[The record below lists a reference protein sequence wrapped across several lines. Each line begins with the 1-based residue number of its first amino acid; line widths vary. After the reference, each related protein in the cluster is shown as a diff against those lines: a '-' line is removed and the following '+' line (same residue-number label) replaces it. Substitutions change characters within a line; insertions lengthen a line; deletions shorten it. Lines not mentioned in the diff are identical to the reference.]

1 MSLATLGAELRHVF
15 LLARSYWLEY
25 VSDFILYFFGFL
37 LLLAV
42 FHAASDT
49 IGPEQYLST
58 LIGYVVW
65 KIGASVMGAIA
76 DIAVVE
82 SRTGTLE
89 QLLLTG
95 RRPGLVFLGRSVS
108 LLLSYTA
115 RGLLLGTALAAI
127 LGILQPVPL
136 LAIVVFILT
145 LVGACGLGFGLIG
158 LGLVYKQIGGLIDL
172 TWQMLVFFT
181 GALVPLTHPI
191 LAAVAKTLPLS
202 WGIASLR
209 AIMLEGATATS
220 LWQAGELPGLL
231 LNTACYVVLGT
242 ALFTWGQKQARI
254 LGVLAHY

>member
-1 MSLATLGAELRHVF
+1 MTLVTLGAELRRVF

-25 VSDFILYFFGFL
+25 VSDFVLYFFGFL

-49 IGPEQYLST
+49 VGPDQYLST

-65 KIGASVMGAIA
+65 KIGASIMASIA

-95 RRPGLVFLGRSVS
+95 QRAGLVFLGRSTS
-108 LLLSYTA
+108 LLLNYTT
-115 RGLLLGTALAAI
+115 RGLLLGAVLAAV
-127 LGILQPVPL
+127 LGILRPIPV
-136 LAIVVFILT
+136 LAIIVFILT
-145 LVGACGLGFGLIG
+145 IAGAGGLGFGLAG
-158 LGLVYKQIGGLIDL
+158 LGLVYKQIGGLVDL

-181 GALVPLTHPI
+181 GALAPLAQPA

-202 WGIASLR
+202 WGIAGLR
-209 AIMLEGATATS
+209 AIMLEGATAAS
-220 LWQAGELPGLL
+220 LWRAGELPGLL
-231 LNTACYVVLGT
+231 LNTACYMAFGA
-242 ALFTWGQKQARI
+242 ALFAWGQKRARA
-254 LGVLAHY
+254 LGVLSHY